1 LIRSVAVLIAAISL
15 SRPGIPKEE
24 AARYAHALNASAR
37 EYDFDPLTAVAIIHF
52 ETRWRPNLISS
63 DGEDYGLG
71 QVRARFLGPC
81 RDDED
86 PVNAPSEGCKAAKA
100 SLLDG
105 TVNIRRMATIISANR
120 DLCREKTGTAKAF
133 QWLAGYQGRN
143 QPSKDVWCK
152 PAEGTWRVLA
162 YREELIAKVLPKP
175 KSRSPHAGNVVAA
188 KAAAGSE
195 ASRRASTSKKGATR
209 R

>member
-1 LIRSVAVLIAAISL
+1 LIRSVAVLVAAMSM

-24 AARYAHALNASAR
+24 ATRYAHVLNESAQ

-71 QVRARFLGPC
+71 QVRARFLAPC
-81 RDDED
+81 REDED
-86 PVNAPSEGCKAAKA
+86 PLRAPSDGCKAAKA

-105 TVNIRRMATIISANR
+105 AVNIRRMASIISANR
-120 DLCREKTGTAKAF
+120 DLCREKTGTAKVF

-143 QPSKDVWCK
+143 QPSKDKWCQ

-162 YREELIAKVLPKP
+162 YREELLAKFFPKP
-175 KSRSPHAGNVVAA
+175 KSRSPHTGKIA
-188 KAAAGSE
+188 KAVPAAE
-195 ASRRASTSKKGATR
+195 PTRRASTSTKGAKR